1 MANNTQKQVSET
13 NKNKT
18 FKEDLIT
25 YFKGVKA
32 EWSKVSWPQKNQ
44 IIFETAVVLF
54 VVIAFTIIVYLMDI
68 IFKGLL
74 GLLPH

>member
-1 MANNTQKQVSET
+1 MANIPQKKQTSES
-13 NKNKT
+13 NASL
-18 FKEDLIT
+18 KESFIT

-32 EWSKVSWPQKNQ
+32 EWGKISWPQKNQ
-44 IIFETAVVLF
+44 IIFETGVVLF

-68 IFKGLL
+68 IFKGIL